1 MEEHNAARARR
12 LEPVRLEVAF
22 RSKGQKDL
30 KHLQIGEKTP
40 TGTDLYARFPDQKR
54 VFLVSSF
61 LDTTFNKNTFALR
74 DRRILIFD
82 RNKVDGL
89 ELTSGTT
96 KTRLTKSGSDWRLAS
111 PISVRA
117 DFAAVEGALER
128 LSSTQMQ
135 GIVDPDGK
143 DLAKYG
149 LTKPTGTITV
159 NTGSSSAALTLGS
172 TENALLFAKD
182 ASRPLVFTIAPVLK
196 DDVIRTVAEFRRKDL
211 FDGRA
216 FTATKAEFKR
226 GAETITLEKSTGK
239 DNMDVWKAGG
249 KDVDSAKADDLLSK
263 VTALR
268 AASFE
273 DQANASLKS
282 PALVV
287 TVTFAENK
295 QETVTFGRMGTE
307 VFASR
312 SDEPGNRSGQRNEL
326 NTDRSRYQRTELNT
340 DRSRDQRTELN
351 TDRSRS
357 TPGRSYERSSSDFR
371 SSPDRTQRSSGL
383 PQRSPERRSSMNQV
397 PQRQPGT
404 TVNPG
409 SRQQR
414 STGSHSL
421 ERTSGRSS
429 TPASG
434 GRGQRSGGGNGRSH
448 QRGRD

>member
-1 MEEHNAARARR
+1 MRGWSTLALVVVFAGLVGYIYFVDSKQEPGGSTVKEKPFGSLQADDIEEVQIKSADGETTRLQKTDGKWQVVEPVKTDADTSELTTIASSIATFEINRVVDENATDLKQYG

-40 TGTDLYARFPDQKR
+40 TGTDLYARFPDEKR

-89 ELTSGTT
+89 ELTSGAT

-196 DDVIRTVAEFRRKDL
+196 DDVIRTVADFRRKDL

-216 FTATKAEFKR
+216 FTATKAELKR
-226 GAETITLEKSTGK
+226 GAETITLEKSKGK

-295 QETVTFGRMGTE
+295 QETVTFGRMGTD

-312 SDEPGNRSGQRNEL
+312 SDEPGTAKVEAM
-326 NTDRSRYQRTELNT
+326 
-340 DRSRDQRTELN
+340 
-351 TDRSRS
+351 
-357 TPGRSYERSSSDFR
+357 
-371 SSPDRTQRSSGL
+371 GL
-383 PQRSPERRSSMNQV
+383 DDVMKAIDAV
-397 PQRQPGT
+397 K
-404 TVNPG
+404 
-409 SRQQR
+409 
-414 STGSHSL
+414 
-421 ERTSGRSS
+421 
-429 TPASG
+429 
-434 GRGQRSGGGNGRSH
+434 
-448 QRGRD
+448 